1 MKILANLIISLV
13 LLFLWQ
19 AAYAAEPKVRFVD
32 GSDNYRSER
41 GVHLIVNVEMRNRWS
56 KTTRFK
62 LNGYLEDYRA
72 NGVCLIHGDDNKCF
86 QVTDSSSQIVRTLN
100 SFNTQDKEGIT
111 DLSSPI

>member
-72 NGVCLIHGDDNKCF
+72 NGVCLIYGDDNKYF
-86 QVTDSSSQIVRTLN
+86 QVTDSSS
-100 SFNTQDKEGIT
+100 
-111 DLSSPI
+111 